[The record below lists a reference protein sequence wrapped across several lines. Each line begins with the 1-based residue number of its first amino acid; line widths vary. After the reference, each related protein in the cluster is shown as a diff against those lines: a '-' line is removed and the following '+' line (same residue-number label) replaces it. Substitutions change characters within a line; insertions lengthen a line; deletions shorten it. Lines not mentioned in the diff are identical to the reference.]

1 MNWLIIWM
9 VLILVMALLGW
20 LACTYFWRYYAFF
33 KHLVWGCLV
42 LLVGFLSYDYGVDRG
57 TWVVRDVYRGAREV
71 RADGLSSGVNPPNDS
86 SITQEDAKIPF
97 LYDTIVAG
105 FLMYCVLML
114 VVGGQIVNNS
124 AKRASSRAVE
134 REGPLDTGGR
144 TLSR

>member
-57 TWVVRDVYRGAREV
+57 TWVVRDAYRGEREV
-71 RADGLSSGVNPPNDS
+71 SANDLQPNSNSSAA
-86 SITQEDAKIPF
+86 QEDAKIPF

-114 VVGGQIVNNS
+114 LVGGQIVNNS
-124 AKRASSRAVE
+124 AKRTASKVVE
-134 REGPLDTGGR
+134 RGGSLDTGSR
-144 TLSR
+144 TLSH

>member
-1 MNWLIIWM
+1 MDWLIIWM

-20 LACTYFWRYYAFF
+20 LACTYFWRYYAIF

-57 TWVVRDVYRGAREV
+57 TWVVRDAYQAAREV
-71 RADGLSSGVNPPNDS
+71 KANGSSSDVNLSNDS
-86 SITQEDAKIPF
+86 STTQEDAKIPF

-114 VVGGQIVNNS
+114 LVGGQIVNNS
-124 AKRASSRAVE
+124 AKKAGSRVVE
-134 REGPLDTGGR
+134 REGPLDTSSP